1 MINFNCFLKIGW
13 PFVINLNQCNGI
25 LFEQHLLQVFVVSVI
40 SVLRCIVSMTVNAS
54 VEAGDIADKV
64 SH

>member
-1 MINFNCFLKIGW
+1 MINF
-13 PFVINLNQCNGI
+13 NQCNGI